1 MLDGHA
7 RRRDGAVPIGLE
19 RKVTRVS
26 LQRLMMASFAVFV
39 CLAIAPATA
48 FAQQPA
54 QPAEP
59 PPDWTGSAGA
69 GVAVTS
75 GNSDT
80 TNYNLAFDLTNDPKQ
95 RNVVKFTSLYLRG
108 EQDDEVTVNRTS
120 IMGRDEYS
128 LTQRMFVFGQVDYL
142 RDTFK
147 LIDYL
152 IAPTGGVGYKV
163 IDTMATKFAVDVG
176 VGGVWEKNPGIDVR
190 SSGAVT
196 AGEKLTHQLTATST
210 IKHSITALWK
220 TQDID
225 DSLYT
230 FNIGLGTKITERIQ
244 LSIDLLDTYKNLPP
258 TPDTDKNDVALV
270 TALTAKF

>member
-1 MLDGHA
+1 
-7 RRRDGAVPIGLE
+7 
-19 RKVTRVS
+19 
-26 LQRLMMASFAVFV
+26 
-39 CLAIAPATA
+39 
-48 FAQQPA
+48 
-54 QPAEP
+54 
-59 PPDWTGSAGA
+59 
-69 GVAVTS
+69 VTS

-80 TNYNLAFDLTNDPKQ
+80 TNYNLAFDLTYDPKQ

-108 EQDDEVTVNRTS
+108 EEDDELTVNRTS
-120 IMGRDEYS
+120 ILGRDEYS
-128 LTQRMFVFGQVDYL
+128 LTPRMFVFGQVDYL

-176 VGGVWEKNPGIDVR
+176 VGRVWEKNPGIDVR

-196 AGEKLTHQLTATST
+196 ASEKLTHQLTATST
-210 IKHSITALWK
+210 LKHSITALWK
-220 TQDID
+220 TKDID

-270 TALTAKF
+270 TALTAKL